1 MSTFTRVVKDP
12 VGMARLV
19 TNYSRIK
26 EMQSKNLNIQ
36 DIAEIFDEDPTRLQI
51 FVEYADALVSGE
63 KSFSLSITLRRS
75 LKR

>member
-1 MSTFTRVVKDP
+1 
-12 VGMARLV
+12 MARLV

-36 DIAEIFDEDPTRLQI
+36 DIAEIFDEDPTRLQL

-63 KSFSLSITLRRS
+63 KSFSLSITNKSKAAFEAVAGALA
-75 LKR
+75 K